1 MFFSG
6 ISEFESKFKAFDRL
20 NALVF
25 NVWRDK
31 NALAYRDGDIARITN
46 EYRRY
51 ISKVR
56 SLSEETNKLERELE
70 GKLREIENLARQV
83 ADINY
88 NPEIKD
94 CSIYEAWGENT
105 VRAEDGSPRTIR
117 SRRIRFVAKW
127 PPEPKA
133 RELIGDSYTDVLVS
147 GSRTPL

>member
-1 MFFSG
+1 MFFNG

-20 NALVF
+20 NILLF

-56 SLSEETNKLERELE
+56 SLSEQAQNLERALAD
-70 GKLREIENLARQV
+70 KYREIENLAHQV
-83 ADINY
+83 ADISY

-105 VRAEDGSPRTIR
+105 VRAEDGSPKTIR
-117 SRRIRFVAKW
+117 SERIRFVAKW

-133 RELIGDSYTDVLVS
+133 RELIGDSYTDVMVS
-147 GSRTPL
+147 GCTTPL

>member
-6 ISEFESKFKAFDRL
+6 ISEFESKFKLFDRL
-20 NALVF
+20 NTIVF

-56 SLSEETNKLERELE
+56 SLSEEANNLEREME
-70 GKLREIENLARQV
+70 NKLREIDNLLYQLY
-83 ADINY
+83 DISN
-88 NPEIKD
+88 NPVIRD

-105 VRAEDGSPRTIR
+105 VRAEDGSPKTIR
-117 SRRIRFVAKW
+117 GERIRFVAKW

-133 RELIGDSYTDVLVS
+133 RELIGDSYTDVMVS
-147 GSRTPL
+147 GCRTPL